1 MYMNSNSRIASAIFL
16 IRQYGIPKPENQSL
30 CESYSGSKMGARFVC
45 DSSNTFDEKYH
56 IVEITFTLTG
66 IPSGNPPSLAKS
78 FTMPALQYIELRSEE
93 VANRSI
99 NILEL
104 LKSVKSLNIIILQGD
119 RSISY
124 IPGDFNNFPNL
135 TSFFLFDYNNPLVV
149 PHTFLNNSISLQS
162 IIAWFPISSITVD
175 DSLYFPSLTDYYFH
189 SNCTAG
195 SHHINITAKSF
206 PNLRKLSNTT
216 VHLNK
221 DVTKLKLMYVFKI
234 IVFYIRYINLIC
246 CSNRHCVIMAG
257 HDTACHLRIG
267 YPFSI
272 ETFIATLYSNL
283 TYLSMQEMGLTSF
296 SFIQAPQ
303 QLKDLYDYNNNNDN
317 ISIDTNL
324 CQFERYLDNN
334 DLQNFSTNLPNTLR
348 TLSIS
353 YNYNFNGAITESFCG
368 ITSLRIDSTAISS
381 LPSCVWCYKGT
392 SRYDVITDLQA
403 PPNFQCPG
411 IYPQITINN
420 KDNLLVT
427 NNNIATIK
435 GNNIGYGSY
444 ESNYTLNPTISNQEL
459 SFKYT
464 QATPIPEIPT
474 LVTIILDP
482 QIVQMMMVK
491 DDINIG
497 QPTILQ
503 INQNNIIIKFNLD
516 YNPYFNHTITIDNS
530 TACTNLT
537 NISPSQFECTTPLLS
552 SGDHQ
557 LIVSNSYIQSQVQ
570 FTINLRS
577 FCQQSTNNCYGNG
590 KCTIDAYPIISS
602 GNYNSTN
609 NKYVELNGDFGPSIP
624 ISNHSNV
631 SIIINSTINCVVES
645 LSQFQ
650 INCTIDQ
657 QPSFGLASVQLKLNN
672 DLNTTARN
680 ILYLQSPPSQPS
692 PSPISKSSCEKNTS
706 NCYGHGYCDDNG
718 KCQCQHGYSD
728 IDNCLS
734 KYIINMTITPN
745 TTDPTVSFDIDGI
758 DFLFEMFSIQ
768 ELNFDKNIAK
778 ELFISNYTWNVNKT
792 ATNNHTTIVNYQL
805 NTLSSPTYQPTQVLS
820 TISFSTQPRT
830 VEFGGQ
836 QLFLHANSIKLEV
849 NISKW
854 QYSSNLSTLRVV
866 FKTLIN
872 NNQSIKYD
880 CTDKDIS
887 TLSFDSLS
895 MLQYLRV
902 VKDDIQF
909 NGRFIDVAMSDG
921 RPTYS
926 QTQNISSTPI
936 NDEQSIVMIGIGFPQ
951 CQECVLDPDFSAL
964 VVNPDNS
971 GKCNSI
977 ANSKWKII
985 VIAVCVSLVT
995 ISIIFVIVKVFKRKV
1010 QLKFTKRLNKSFN
1023 NLSNIATKMVPIIPK
1038 QPNTTQQ
1045 PQQQQEQQINT
1056 NPVHNKISDWVNTRT
1071 HK

>member
-1 MYMNSNSRIASAIFL
+1 MNQSIPSWLVSINHQWSIQHKLKVQQQLMNTSNNNSSSNQFRVLTILTLLLCCHYHISLSNSQQVLPDDELASAIFL

-104 LKSVKSLNIIILQGD
+104 LKSVKSLNRIILQGD

-135 TSFFLFDYNNPLVV
+135 TSFSLFYDNNPFVI
-149 PHTFLNNSISLQS
+149 PHAFLNNSISLR
-162 IIAWFPISSITVD
+162 SITVTFSILSITID
-175 DSLYFPSLTDYYFH
+175 DSLYFPSLIDYYFQ

-206 PNLRKLSNTT
+206 PNLERFLVFVLSRSNIT

-221 DVTKLKLMYVFKI
+221 DVIKLWKI
-234 IVFYIRYINLIC
+234 Y
-246 CSNRHCVIMAG
+246 CVVTSEL
-257 HDTACHLRIG
+257 DSECHLRIG
-267 YPFSI
+267 YPSSI
-272 ETFIATLYSNL
+272 ESL
-283 TYLSMQEMGLTSF
+283 
-296 SFIQAPQ
+296 
-303 QLKDLYDYNNNNDN
+303 
-317 ISIDTNL
+317 
-324 CQFERYLDNN
+324 YLDNN
-334 DLQNFSTNLPNTLR
+334 NIQNFSTNLPNTLR

-353 YNYNFNGAITESFCG
+353 NNLNFNGAITDSFCG
-368 ITSLRIDSTAISS
+368 ITSLRIGSTAISS

-474 LVTIILDP
+474 LVTINLTP
-482 QIVQMMMVK
+482 HKVQMMIVK

-497 QPTILQ
+497 EPTILQ

-530 TACTNLT
+530 IACTNVT
-537 NISPSQFECTTPLLS
+537 NIYPSQFECTTPLLS

-557 LIVSNSYIQSQVQ
+557 LIVSNSYIQSQVP
-570 FTINLRS
+570 FTINSQYL
-577 FCQQSTNNCYGNG
+577 CQQSTNNCYGNG

-609 NKYVELNGDFGPSIP
+609 NKHVELNGDFGPSI
-624 ISNHSNV
+624 SNHSNV
-631 SIIINSTINCVVES
+631 SVSINNSISCVVES

-657 QPSFGLASVQLKLNN
+657 QPSFGLASVQLQLNN

-692 PSPISKSSCEKNTS
+692 PSPISKLECEKNTS
-706 NCYGHGYCDDNG
+706 NCYGHGYCDDSG
-718 KCQCQHGYSD
+718 KCKCQHGYSG
-728 IDNCLS
+728 IDNCLA
-734 KYIINMTITPN
+734 KYIDAIIIPN
-745 TTDPTVSFDIDGI
+745 TTDPTVSFDIEGT
-758 DFLFEMFSIQ
+758 DFLFELFSIQ
-768 ELNFDKNIAK
+768 ELNFDKNITK

-792 ATNNHTTIVNYQL
+792 TTNNHTTNVNYQL
-805 NTLSSPTYQPTQVLS
+805 NTLSSPSSFNNYSTYQPAQVLS

-836 QLFLHANSIKLEV
+836 QLLLHANSIKLQV

-854 QYSSNLSTLRVV
+854 QFSSNLSTLRV
-866 FKTLIN
+866 
-872 NNQSIKYD
+872 
-880 CTDKDIS
+880 
-887 TLSFDSLS
+887 
-895 MLQYLRV
+895 LQYLRV

-909 NGRFIDVAMSDG
+909 NGRFIDVALSDG

-926 QTQNISSTPI
+926 PTQLLPSTRI
-936 NDEQSIVMIGIGFPQ
+936 NDEQSIAMIGIGFPQ
-951 CQECVLDPDFSAL
+951 CQECVLDPDFAAL
-964 VVNPDNS
+964 VINPDGY
-971 GKCNSI
+971 GKCDSI
-977 ANSKWKII
+977 GFGKWKII
-985 VIAVCVSLVT
+985 VIAVCVSLVMIT
-995 ISIIFVIVKVFKRKV
+995 TVLVIVIAFKKAV
-1010 QLKFTKRLNKSFN
+1010 QLKFAKRLNKSFTNLSYSLN
-1023 NLSNIATKMVPIIPK
+1023 NLSNSFHNLNRILNQSDTKIS
-1038 QPNTTQQ
+1038 T
-1045 PQQQQEQQINT
+1045 QQEQEINT
-1056 NPVHNKISDWVNTRT
+1056 NSIQNKISDWVKKKA